1 VTSHPA
7 NQRAADMLIRAA
19 CRRLPGEV
27 REERGREWSAELLA
41 ILHDPGIRI
50 AALRQARALGYA
62 VGVYHSAGRLYRSAL
77 AASPAMAVAA
87 DDTPQWRA
95 QQTNPLAIAS
105 LVCGMVAL
113 VLSPLAIPAV
123 IFGHIAR
130 GQIRRTGEGGNGMV
144 TTGLILGY
152 LSLAASTTLLA
163 AFLAGL
169 I

>member
-1 VTSHPA
+1 VTSRPA
-7 NQRAADMLIRAA
+7 RQRAADMLIRAA
-19 CRRLPGEV
+19 CRRLPAEV

-41 ILHDPGIRI
+41 ILDDPGIRL
-50 AALRQARALGYA
+50 AALRRARALGYA

-144 TTGLILGY
+144 MTGLILGY
-152 LSLAASTTLLA
+152 LSLAASTTLLV

-169 I
+169 V

>member
-1 VTSHPA
+1 VTSRPA
-7 NQRAADMLIRAA
+7 KQRAADMLIRAA
-19 CRRLPGEV
+19 CRRLPAEV

-41 ILHDPGIRI
+41 ILDDPGIRI
-50 AALRQARALGYA
+50 AALRRARALGYA
-62 VGVYHSAGRLYRSAL
+62 VGVYHTAGRLYRSAL

-95 QQTNPLAIAS
+95 QQTSPLAIGS

-130 GQIRRTGEGGNGMV
+130 AQIRRTGEGGNGMV

-152 LSLAASTTLLA
+152 LSLAASTTLLV

-169 I
+169 V

>member
-1 VTSHPA
+1 VTTRPA
-7 NQRAADMLIRAA
+7 KQRAADMLIRAA

-27 REERGREWSAELLA
+27 RDERGREWSAELLA

-50 AALRQARALGYA
+50 AALRRARALGYA
-62 VGVYHSAGRLYRSAL
+62 VGVYYSAGRLYRSAL
-77 AASPAMAVAA
+77 AATPAMAVAA
-87 DDTPQWRA
+87 DDTPGWRA
-95 QQTNPLAIAS
+95 QQANPLAIAS

-113 VLSPLAIPAV
+113 VFGPLAIPAV

-152 LSLAASTTLLA
+152 VSLAVSTTLLA

>member
-1 VTSHPA
+1 VTSRPA
-7 NQRAADMLIRAA
+7 RQRAADMLIRAA
-19 CRRLPGEV
+19 CRRLPAEV

-41 ILHDPGIRI
+41 ILNDPGIRL
-50 AALRQARALGYA
+50 AALRRARALGYA
-62 VGVYHSAGRLYRSAL
+62 VGVYHGAGRLYRSAL

-95 QQTNPLAIAS
+95 QQANPLAIAS
-105 LVCGMVAL
+105 LVCAMVAL
-113 VLSPLAIPAV
+113 VLSPLAILAV

-130 GQIRRTGEGGNGMV
+130 RQIRRTGEGGNGMA

-152 LSLAASTTLLA
+152 LSLAASTTLLV